1 LNQTYLRVNVSQF
14 KIQQMINEIE
24 LLKLQARALESEKN
38 LNLSDKSEIFKRF
51 SGNFDSLVLVDQLLI
66 VPLSLSRPPQGRS

>member
-1 LNQTYLRVNVSQF
+1 
-14 KIQQMINEIE
+14 MINEIE

-51 SGNFDSLVLVDQLLI
+51 SGNLI
-66 VPLSLSRPPQGRS
+66 AYFFLISC